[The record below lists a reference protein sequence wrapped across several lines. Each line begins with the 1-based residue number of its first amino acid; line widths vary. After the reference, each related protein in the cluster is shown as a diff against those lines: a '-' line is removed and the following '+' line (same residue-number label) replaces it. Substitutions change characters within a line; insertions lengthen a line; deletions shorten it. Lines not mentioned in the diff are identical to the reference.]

1 MKAYS
6 RRMPRRPLNGQKV
19 EKTNFFFPAM
29 IKKAAQKLASK
40 RRISL
45 SQLVTQ
51 LLDRASGEPS

>member
-1 MKAYS
+1 
-6 RRMPRRPLNGQKV
+6 MPRRPLNGQKV

-51 LLDRASGEPS
+51 LLDRASGESS